1 MLLFAFVWIY
11 QGIVPKLLFTHSEEV
26 KMLSVLIGSNESS
39 VYILK
44 IIGVLEI
51 IFGVVWLL
59 PLTKRK
65 LFILHIIVLLVL
77 TLAAGFTNIAS
88 FTGRLIR
95 LH

>member
-1 MLLFAFVWIY
+1 M
-11 QGIVPKLLFTHSEEV
+11 PKLLFTHLEEV
-26 KMLSVLIGSNESS
+26 KMLSILIGSNENS

-59 PLTKRK
+59 PITKRK

-77 TLAAGFTNIAS
+77 TLAAGFTNI
-88 FTGRLIR
+88 
-95 LH
+95 